1 MSKINAEFCFY
12 HLEKCAG
19 SSLRT
24 MFYEYFLNLYK
35 EDEIYMP
42 ELNENFN
49 LDQQNY
55 KKVANMIDLNKIKV
69 VLSHMNY
76 GNSYIE
82 KSNFNFTCIRNP
94 VDRII
99 SHYYFFDYQNYNKHL
114 REFTDEELKSVIKTG
129 NLMIHRLSNGSNNLH
144 EVNEN
149 MKKMDYI
156 MIYENLNDDIKELN
170 CLLKDKYQIDAK
182 LELPHRN
189 KTGDNNEN
197 NTVENYKKYVDM
209 NLKKKILQFCTKDME
224 LYNFIHNMKENRK
237 K

>member
-49 LDQQNY
+49 LDQRNY

-82 KSNFNFTCIRNP
+82 SSNFNFYL
-94 VDRII
+94 
-99 SHYYFFDYQNYNKHL
+99 HK
-114 REFTDEELKSVIKTG
+114 KS
-129 NLMIHRLSNGSNNLH
+129 
-144 EVNEN
+144 
-149 MKKMDYI
+149 
-156 MIYENLNDDIKELN
+156 
-170 CLLKDKYQIDAK
+170 C
-182 LELPHRN
+182 
-189 KTGDNNEN
+189 
-197 NTVENYKKYVDM
+197 
-209 NLKKKILQFCTKDME
+209 
-224 LYNFIHNMKENRK
+224 
-237 K
+237 